1 MISSNF
7 KRRFYT
13 SIVLFSLMF
22 LILYYKFILAYALIV
37 IGLYSIIEFSN
48 IIKKILKKQF
58 LILTLNILF
67 TAYIFIIC
75 LIFFFFSD
83 FFLTKIFLYSILL
96 SCVASDIGGYI
107 VGKSLKGRKL
117 TKISPNKTRSGAI
130 GSLIFSSATFSI
142 LIFLLT
148 NNFNY
153 KIIFCG
159 VLISIACQLG
169 DLVFSLLKRKAK
181 LKDTGNI
188 LPGHGGMLDR
198 IDGYLIGIPIG
209 FLSLVIIL

>member
-1 MISSNF
+1 M
-7 KRRFYT
+7 
-13 SIVLFSLMF
+13 
-22 LILYYKFILAYALIV
+22 
-37 IGLYSIIEFSN
+37 
-48 IIKKILKKQF
+48 
-58 LILTLNILF
+58 
-67 TAYIFIIC
+67 
-75 LIFFFFSD
+75 
-83 FFLTKIFLYSILL
+83 L

-117 TKISPNKTRSGAI
+117 TKISPNKTLSGAI

-142 LIFLLT
+142 LIFLFT

-159 VLISIACQLG
+159 LLISIACQLG

-181 LKDTGNI
+181 LKDTGSI

-198 IDGYLIGIPIG
+198 VDSYLMGIPIG
-209 FLSLVIIL
+209 FLSLIIIL